1 MPPPPLNKKGTKPPP
16 MGGKKPIDANDPF
29 KRSVAILKAASAED
43 NLVKAGDE
51 SHSEEALRL
60 FTEGLAL
67 LEEAVATGT
76 YNDKTREA
84 LNKKA
89 KGVRKRIAALG
100 GKPAAATPKKAASA
114 PKVAFKEETQSPPGS
129 PQKPTASAEE
139 MAEEVAAWT
148 GQSVKALK
156 AAPVHSNFELT
167 GKREANCTK
176 GDVYTVVEAG
186 HHKGKLTL

>member
-1 MPPPPLNKKGTKPPP
+1 MPPPPLNKKGTKGGPPP
-16 MGGKKPIDANDPF
+16 MAKKADPNDPF
-29 KRSVAILKAASAED
+29 KRSVAILKAASVED
-43 NLVKAGDE
+43 NLVKAGDA
-51 SHSEEALRL
+51 SHSGEALRL
-60 FTEGLAL
+60 YSDGLVL

-84 LNKKA
+84 LSKKA

-100 GKPAAATPKKAASA
+100 GSAAAATPRQVASPA
-114 PKVAFKEETQSPPGS
+114 KVAFKEDTTPPGS

-139 MAEEVAAWT
+139 MAEEAAAWT

-156 AAPVHSNFELT
+156 AAPVHSSIELT
-167 GKREANCTK
+167 GKREANCVK
-176 GDVYTVVEAG
+176 GDVYSVVEAS